1 MRKLNIIVVFFLLV
15 ITQAAVA
22 QTANTRNKKKTVKLV
37 KAHRATMVL
46 NIHDTVGK
54 KAQGRYADLPKLGT
68 VIGSLPVRSVVV
80 MKDSTSY
87 YYKNG
92 LYYLPDPKGFQLVL
106 PPAGCRINGLPI
118 GYRRVRVGEKIYF
131 YYFGTFYEQA
141 GSSDN
146 YEIIKAPDTAI
157 VDALPDGYK
166 IQKVDNIE
174 YYLLGDTYYAEVDV
188 QNRDYNIGYEV
199 VTIIQTY

>member
-1 MRKLNIIVVFFLLV
+1 MRKLKVVIVFFLL
-15 ITQAAVA
+15 IAAQATIA
-22 QTANTRNKKKTVKLV
+22 QTANTGNKKKTVKLV

-46 NIHDTVGK
+46 NVHDTVGK
-54 KAQGRYADLPKLGT
+54 RAQDRYAELPKLGT
-68 VIGSLPVRSVVV
+68 VIASLPVRSVVV

-92 LYYLPDPKGFQLVL
+92 LYYLPHPKGFQLVL
-106 PPAGCRINGLPI
+106 PPAGCRIHGLPI

-131 YYFGTFYEQA
+131 YYFGTFYEQV
-141 GSSDN
+141 GNSDN
-146 YEIIKAPDTAI
+146 YEIIKGPDGAI

-166 IQKVDNIE
+166 IQKVDNVE

-188 QNRDYNIGYEV
+188 QNKDYHIGYEV